1 MDAHACGVH
10 RLFTELVES
19 PTMLASATLGRE
31 WLTQMDTA
39 AQTAGLVIQYVPQS
53 GSSYFGL

>member
-1 MDAHACGVH
+1 
-10 RLFTELVES
+10 
-19 PTMLASATLGRE
+19 MLASATLGRE

-53 GSSYFGL
+53 GSSYFGV